1 MKKKKI
7 ALVGFHM
14 YGGGTARVMANLSN
28 FFNEKNIEV
37 HNIIIHDEIGYEYS
51 GELYNLGKLK
61 SKSNTIFNKL
71 KRFNALKKYI
81 KQQDFDFI
89 IDFRFRKR
97 ILQEYL
103 ISKFIYKPKK
113 AIYTIHS
120 SQLEIYLPKSK
131 FWTQLIYGKAYK
143 VIVITKAMKEMVEK
157 KYPKLTNVS
166 MIYNPVIHSAIEAK
180 KEQPIDLNFEY
191 VIGVGHF
198 DTNQKQFDKLIEAYA
213 KSKLPK
219 NQVHL
224 VILGKG
230 KRQLELENIAVKLHV
245 KNEVHFLGF
254 QDNPY
259 KFMKNAI
266 AFVLSSWHEGHPMVL
281 IEALCCNVPAVAFDC
296 PTGPR
301 EVINHRENGL
311 LIEDQNLEELTNGL
325 NMMLLD
331 EALYKKCKNNSIES
345 VKKFSL
351 DTIGSQWLDLMNYKN

>member
-28 FFNEKNIEV
+28 FFNENNIEV

-61 SKSNTIFNKL
+61 STSNTIFNKI
-71 KRFNALKKYI
+71 KRFSALRKYI

-97 ILQEYL
+97 TLQEYM

-113 AIYTIHS
+113 TIYTIHS

-131 FWTQLIYGKAYK
+131 FWTHLVYGKAYK
-143 VIVITKAMKEMVEK
+143 VLAITKEMKEMVEK
-157 KYPKLTNVS
+157 KYPNLKNVS
-166 MIYNPVIHSAIEAK
+166 MIYNPVIHSTIEAK

-198 DTNQKQFDKLIEAYA
+198 DTNQKQFDKLIESYA

-219 NQVHL
+219 NQIHL

-230 KRQLELENIAVKLHV
+230 QRKPEVQNVAEKMHIKSQ
-245 KNEVHFLGF
+245 VHFLGF

-259 KFMKNAI
+259 KFMKNAK

-281 IEALCCNVPAVAFDC
+281 IEALSCNVPAVSFDC

-301 EVINHRENGL
+301 EVISHRENGL
-311 LIEDQNLEELTNGL
+311 LIEDQNFEELTNGL
-325 NMMLLD
+325 NLLLLD
-331 EALYKKCKNNSIES
+331 EALYKKCKNNSIDS

-351 DTIGSQWLDLMNYKN
+351 NVIGDQWLDLMRFKN

>member
-1 MKKKKI
+1 MKKKKV

-28 FFNEKNIEV
+28 FFDKKNIEV

-61 SKSNTIFNKL
+61 SKSNTIFNKI

-81 KQQDFDFI
+81 KQQDFDFV

-97 ILQEYL
+97 ILQEYM
-103 ISKFIYKPKK
+103 ISKFIYEQKK
-113 AIYTIHS
+113 TIYTIHS
-120 SQLEIYLPKSK
+120 SQLEIYLSKSR
-131 FWTQLIYGKAYK
+131 FWTQLIYGKAYR
-143 VIVITKAMKEMVEK
+143 VIAITKAMKEMVEK
-157 KYPKLTNVS
+157 KYPKLKNVS
-166 MIYNPVIHSAIEAK
+166 MIYNPVIHSVIEAK
-180 KEQPIDLNFEY
+180 KEQPIDLDFEY

-198 DTNQKQFDKLIEAYA
+198 DTDQKQFDKLIESYA
-213 KSKLPK
+213 ESKLPK

-230 KRQLELENIAVKLHV
+230 KKQLELEHVAEKMYV
-245 KNEVHFLGF
+245 KNKVHFLGF

-259 KFMKNAI
+259 KFMKNAK

-281 IEALCCNVPAVAFDC
+281 IEALCCNIPAIAFGC

-301 EVINHRENGL
+301 EVINHKENGL
-311 LIEDQNLEELTNGL
+311 LIEDQNLEELTKGL
-325 NMMLLD
+325 NLMILD
-331 EALYKKCKNNSIES
+331 EALYKKCKDNSLKS
-345 VKKFSL
+345 VEKFSL
-351 DTIGSQWLDLMNYKN
+351 NVIGNQWLDVMNFKN